1 MTDAGDAGAGDA
13 GAAEADAVDWP
24 ALRARTPA
32 RIGLGRIGVSLPTAR
47 HLDFQLAHARAR
59 DAVHAALDGE
69 GLASAL
75 ARAGHEVLRLR
86 SRAADRPAY
95 LRRPDLGRRL
105 DPATLPSPSGPC
117 DLAFVI
123 ADGLSAAAV
132 NTHAAAVMAATLA
145 ALPHPGR
152 VGPACLVE
160 QGRVA
165 VGDEIGALLGAA
177 VVVVLIGERPGLS
190 AADSMG
196 AYVTYAPAVGAADA
210 GRNCVSNIRPGGL
223 GVAEAGSTI
232 ANIVAAARR
241 HGLTGVDL
249 GRRMDALPA
258 P

>member
-1 MTDAGDAGAGDA
+1 MTDTTGDGITDA
-13 GAAEADAVDWP
+13 SAMDWP

-32 RIGLGRIGVSLPTAR
+32 RIGLGRVGASLPTAR

-59 DAVHAALDGE
+59 DAVYAALDGD
-69 GLASAL
+69 GLAAAL
-75 ARAGHEVLRLR
+75 ARAGHEVLRFR
-86 SRAADRPAY
+86 SQAADRPTY

-105 DPATLPSPSGPC
+105 DPATPPAPRDAAC

-132 NTHAAAVMAATLA
+132 NTQAAAVVAATLA

-152 VGPACLVE
+152 VGPACLAE
-160 QGRVA
+160 QARVA

-196 AYVTYAPAVGAADA
+196 AYVTFAPAVGTADA

-223 GVAEAGSTI
+223 GVAEAGGTI

-241 HGLTGVDL
+241 HGLTGVGL
-249 GRRMDALPA
+249 GSRMDALPA